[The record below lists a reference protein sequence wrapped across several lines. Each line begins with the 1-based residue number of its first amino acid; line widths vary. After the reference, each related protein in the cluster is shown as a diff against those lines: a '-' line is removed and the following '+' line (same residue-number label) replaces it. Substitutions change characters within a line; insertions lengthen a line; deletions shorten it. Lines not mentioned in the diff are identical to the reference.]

1 MKLAVVDASG
11 AQQREIEADDAVFGI
26 DPNLGVVHQALLA
39 VRANKRQGTH
49 ATRKRSTLRA
59 SKAKTRRQKGTGR
72 ARQGAASS
80 HVRRGGAVAHGP
92 QPRSYRQALPKRMRR
107 LAIRSLL
114 SQRAAEGGLLVLDDA
129 VAFPAK
135 TAGVREILR
144 ALGVDR
150 RGLVVTPSADPDLML
165 GIRNL
170 PETNCL
176 PADILNVEALIQHD
190 YIVMTEAAVRRA
202 ESLWGGERARL
213 RRGAPAVGAG
223 GGRANA

>member
-11 AQQREIEADDAVFGI
+11 AKQREIEADDTVFGI

-39 VRANKRQGTH
+39 IQANKRQGTH
-49 ATRKRSTLRA
+49 ATRKRSTVRA

-114 SQRAAEGGLLVLDDA
+114 SQRRAEGGLLVLDDA

-135 TAGVREILR
+135 TTGVREILQ

-150 RGLVVTPSADPDLML
+150 RGLVVTPSVDPDLVF

-170 PETNCL
+170 PEMNCL
-176 PADILNVEALIQHD
+176 PADILNVEALIHHD
-190 YIVMTEAAVRRA
+190 YIVMTEAALRRA

-213 RRGAPAVGAG
+213 RRTSSSTNAG
-223 GGRANA
+223 GGR